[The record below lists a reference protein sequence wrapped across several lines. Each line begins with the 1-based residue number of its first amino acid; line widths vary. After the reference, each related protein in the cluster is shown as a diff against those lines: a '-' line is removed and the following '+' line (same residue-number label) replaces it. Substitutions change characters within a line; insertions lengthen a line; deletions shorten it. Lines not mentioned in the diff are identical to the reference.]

1 MVYVGKRGEETPR
14 EDDGGMRVPP
24 RYSGNAFFADG
35 ARRTYDPDGEALR
48 HAEELFRRGYVFD
61 EIKES
66 APAVESAAEADT
78 SATEAENEVRAPAR
92 EDYIE
97 PPKFGEK
104 PKTPTPATSETMSAP
119 PEESNKSTPSAARP
133 REQPGGILTGILQR
147 ITTEDILIGSIALIL
162 ALNGSDDELLI
173 MLVILLFC

>member
-1 MVYVGKRGEETPR
+1 
-14 EDDGGMRVPP
+14 
-24 RYSGNAFFADG
+24 
-35 ARRTYDPDGEALR
+35 
-48 HAEELFRRGYVFD
+48 
-61 EIKES
+61 
-66 APAVESAAEADT
+66 
-78 SATEAENEVRAPAR
+78 
-92 EDYIE
+92 
-97 PPKFGEK
+97 
-104 PKTPTPATSETMSAP
+104 MSAP